1 MRTISS
7 SHEILQREMKI
18 TAMQKQDYKQN
29 IQISLSTY
37 SFHDDWISRFWFLY
51 RVTNYTF
58 GSSKRRSK
66 SAARLPLE
74 KPKACQ
80 NV

>member
-18 TAMQKQDYKQN
+18 TAMQKQDNKQN

-37 SFHDDWISRFWFLY
+37 SFHSRFWFLY
-51 RVTNYTF
+51 RVTSYTF